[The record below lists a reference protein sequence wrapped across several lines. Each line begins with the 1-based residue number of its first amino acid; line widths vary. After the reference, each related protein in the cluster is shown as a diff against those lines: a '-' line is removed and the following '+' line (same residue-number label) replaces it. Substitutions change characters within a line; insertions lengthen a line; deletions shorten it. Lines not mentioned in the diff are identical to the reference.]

1 MSIYLSLFPAFPAYL
16 VHIIQLTGSL
26 VIRGCAGGYSLSCC
40 ICSLL
45 VLCMACLASTIT
57 NRWTLACFVL
67 CGVTLALVKFE
78 GVVTGAIT
86 VVRVLLETIS
96 YARTLRHVEKFDLDT
111 LDFRFFSNES
121 LCNGN
126 IMSCWSPEIKGIQ
139 LT

>member
-1 MSIYLSLFPAFPAYL
+1 
-16 VHIIQLTGSL
+16 
-26 VIRGCAGGYSLSCC
+26 
-40 ICSLL
+40 
-45 VLCMACLASTIT
+45 
-57 NRWTLACFVL
+57 
-67 CGVTLALVKFE
+67 LALVKFE